1 MLANLK
7 GLVIADTQSKHV
19 SVIDYQ
25 FKAMGY
31 QLDRNKRSKANR

>member
-7 GLVIADTQSKHV
+7 GLVRDTQSKHV
-19 SVIDYQ
+19 SVINYQ
-25 FKAMGY
+25 FKAIGY